1 MIFTIFSSSLKG
13 ASSNCRYPEK
23 KIVRNAEDLKE
34 AAGFDHVAV
43 EFKDSYRSRK
53 NFLAS
58 DVVVMD
64 CDNGDTDNPDDWVKP
79 EMLKDMFPDTAFA
92 VVPSRNNGKE
102 KDGKSARPRF
112 HVYFPIKETTDEK
125 AYTQLKRRICRGWPF
140 FDSAALDSAR
150 FLYGTPVDFVLWH
163 DGSETIEEMVAPPKN
178 IGTIPEGQRNST
190 MSRFAGRVIK
200 RYGPTNKAY
209 EIFLNEAD
217 KCDPPLEEEEL
228 NHIWQSA
235 LRFGKRVAAQKGYIS
250 PEKYNNDFGTV
261 KPLKP
266 SDYSDIGQAKVLV
279 REYGNE
285 LKYTPATEFLRYD
298 GKRWV
303 ESKQRAVGAM
313 EEFLD
318 LQLAEAHDALA
329 NSVKALKDGGISD
342 EDIRSGGKALERRIG
357 ENQAKAFEDYLTALQ
372 YQKFIM
378 KRRDMKYVV
387 SALQA
392 AKPMLEISYD
402 DLDSNPFLL
411 NCPDGTYDLRQGTS
425 KKKEHNA
432 RDLITKITAAAPGDE
447 GKEIWLDSV
456 NRTFSGDQELIDY
469 VQKIAGL
476 CAIGQV
482 ELEALIISY
491 GEGSNGKSTFWNTIA
506 GVLGNYSGNISA
518 DTLTVNCRRNVKPEL
533 AEAKGKRL
541 LIAAELEEGMRIS
554 TSVVKQL
561 CSTDRIAAEK
571 KYKDPAS
578 FTPSHTL
585 VLYTNHLPRV
595 GAMDA
600 GIWRRLIVIPFF
612 ATITGEKDIKNY
624 SQYLQ
629 AHASPYIMKWIM
641 EGAEKAI
648 QCGFNFEQPACV
660 KKAISEYRAE
670 NDWMTHFI
678 EDCCEEAPNGF
689 VSSGKL
695 YEEYRAFCNRT
706 GEYVRTANE
715 FIKTLE
721 QRGYER
727 RRKKEG
733 RYILGLHLKVKEFLS
748 EE

>member
-1 MIFTIFSSSLKG
+1 MIFDIFSSSLRG
-13 ASSNCRYPEK
+13 ASANCRYPEK
-23 KIVRNAEDLKE
+23 KTIRNTEDLKE

-53 NFLAS
+53 NFIAS

-64 CDNGDTDNPDDWVKP
+64 CDNGNTDNPDDWVKP
-79 EMLKDMFPDTAFA
+79 EMLQDMFPDTAFA
-92 VVPSRNNGKE
+92 VVPSRNNEKE

-112 HVYFPIKETTDEK
+112 HVYFPIKKTTDEK
-125 AYTQLKRRICRGWPF
+125 VYAQLKRRICRGWPF

-150 FLYGTPVDFVLWH
+150 FLYGTSVDFVLWH
-163 DGSETIEEMVAPPKN
+163 DGSETIEEMVVPPEK
-178 IGTIPEGQRNST
+178 IGTIPKGQRNST

-200 RYGPTNKAY
+200 RYGPTDKAY
-209 EIFLNEAD
+209 GIFMDEAE
-217 KCDPPLEEEEL
+217 KCDPPLEDEEL
-228 NHIWQSA
+228 DHIWQSA
-235 LRFGKRVAAQKGYIS
+235 LRFGKRVAAQEGYIS

-279 REYGNE
+279 REYGSE
-285 LKYTPATEFLRYD
+285 LKYTPATEYLRYD

-318 LQLAEAHDALA
+318 LQLAEAQDALA
-329 NSVKALKDGGISD
+329 NAVKALKEGGVSA
-342 EDIRSGGKALERRIG
+342 EDIRSGGKTLEKQI
-357 ENQAKAFEDYLTALQ
+357 EKDLAKAYDDYLSALQ
-372 YQKFIM
+372 YQKFIL
-378 KRRDMKYVV
+378 KRRDMKYVMY
-387 SALQA
+387 ALQA

-402 DLDSNPFLL
+402 DLDSDPFLL

-456 NRTFSGDQELIDY
+456 NRTFRGDQELIDY

-600 GIWRRLIVIPFF
+600 GIWRRLIVIPFL

-624 SQYLQ
+624 SQYLL

-648 QCGFNFEQPACV
+648 QCGFNFDQPACV

-727 RRKKEG
+727 RRKKDG

>member
-1 MIFTIFSSSLKG
+1 MIFDIFSSSLRG
-13 ASSNCRYPEK
+13 ASANCRYPEK
-23 KIVRNAEDLKE
+23 KTIRNAEDLKE

-53 NFLAS
+53 NFIAS

-79 EMLKDMFPDTAFA
+79 EMLQDMFPDTAFA
-92 VVPSRNNGKE
+92 VVPSRNNEKE

-112 HVYFPIKETTDEK
+112 HVYFPIKKTTDER

-150 FLYGTPVDFVLWH
+150 FLYGTPADSVLWH
-163 DGSETIEEMVAPPKN
+163 DGSETIEEMVVPPEK
-178 IGTIPEGQRNST
+178 IGTIPKGQRNST

-200 RYGPTNKAY
+200 RYGPTDKAY
-209 EIFLNEAD
+209 GIFMDEAE
-217 KCDPPLEEEEL
+217 KCDPPLEDEEL
-228 NHIWQSA
+228 DHIWQSA
-235 LRFGKRVAAQKGYIS
+235 LRFGKRVAAQEGYIS

-279 REYGNE
+279 REYGSE
-285 LKYTPATEFLRYD
+285 LKYTPATEYLRYD

-318 LQLAEAHDALA
+318 LQLAEAQDALA
-329 NSVKALKDGGISD
+329 NAVKALKEGGVSA
-342 EDIRSGGKALERRIG
+342 EDIRSGGKTLERRIG
-357 ENQAKAFEDYLTALQ
+357 RKQEKAFEAYLSALQ

-402 DLDSNPFLL
+402 ALDGDPFLL
-411 NCPDGTYDLRQGTS
+411 NCPDGTYDLRQGTA
-425 KKKEHNA
+425 KRQEHNP
-432 RDLITKITAAAPGDE
+432 RDLITKITAASPGDE

-456 NRTFSGDQELIDY
+456 NRTFGGDQELIDY

-482 ELEALIISY
+482 EVEALIISY

-506 GVLGNYSGNISA
+506 GVLGNYSGIISA
-518 DTLTVNCRRNVKPEL
+518 DALTANCRRNVKPEM
-533 AEAKGKRL
+533 AEAKGKRII
-541 LIAAELEEGMRIS
+541 IAAELEEGMRIS

-561 CSTDRIAAEK
+561 CSTDRIYAEK

-578 FTPSHTL
+578 FIPSHTL

-600 GIWRRLIVIPFF
+600 GIWRRLIVIPFL

-624 SQYLQ
+624 SRYLLD
-629 AHASPYIMKWIM
+629 HASPYILKWVM

-648 QCGFNFEQPACV
+648 DCGFHFTKPACV
-660 KKAISEYRAE
+660 MNAIHSYREE
-670 NDWMTHFI
+670 NDWLGHFL
-678 EDCCEEAPNGF
+678 EACCVDDPNRHER
-689 VSSGKL
+689 SGKL
-695 YEEYRAFCNRT
+695 YEEYRAFCQRT
-706 GEYVRTANE
+706 GEFIRNATE
-715 FIKTLE
+715 FTRTLE
-721 QRGYER
+721 QRGYGR
-727 RRKKEG
+727 ARKRDG
-733 RYILGLHLKVKEFLS
+733 RYIIGLYLKTNDFLD
-748 EE
+748 

>member
-1 MIFTIFSSSLKG
+1 MIFTIFSSSLNG

-23 KIVRNAEDLKE
+23 KTIRTAEELKE
-34 AAGFDHVAV
+34 AVAFDHVAV
-43 EFKDSYRSRK
+43 EFQDHYRSRK

-79 EMLKDMFPDTAFA
+79 EMLQDMFPDTAFA
-92 VVPSRNNGKE
+92 VVPSRNNEKE

-112 HVYFPIKETTDEK
+112 HVYFPIKKTTDER

-150 FLYGTPVDFVLWH
+150 FLYGTPADSVLWH
-163 DGSETIEEMVAPPKN
+163 DGSETIEEMVVPPEK
-178 IGTIPEGQRNST
+178 IGTIPKGQRNST

-200 RYGPTNKAY
+200 RYGPTDKAY
-209 EIFLNEAD
+209 GIFMDEAE
-217 KCDPPLEEEEL
+217 KCDPPLEDEEL
-228 NHIWQSA
+228 DHIWQSA
-235 LRFGKRVAAQKGYIS
+235 LRFGKRVAAQEGYIS

-279 REYGNE
+279 REYGSE
-285 LKYTPATEFLRYD
+285 LKYTPATEYLRYD

-318 LQLAEAHDALA
+318 LQLAEAQDALA
-329 NSVKALKDGGISD
+329 NAVKALKDGGVSA
-342 EDIRSGGKALERRIG
+342 EDIRSGGKTLERRIG
-357 ENQAKAFEDYLTALQ
+357 RKQEKAFEAYLSALQ

-402 DLDSNPFLL
+402 DLDSDPFLL

-425 KKKEHNA
+425 KKKEHNP
-432 RDLITKITAAAPGDE
+432 RDLITKITEASPGDE

-476 CAIGQV
+476 SAIGQV

-506 GVLGNYSGNISA
+506 GVLGDYSGNISA

-571 KYKDPAS
+571 KFKDPAS

-600 GIWRRLIVIPFF
+600 GIWRRLIVIPFL

-624 SQYLQ
+624 SQYLL
-629 AHASPYIMKWIM
+629 AHASSYIMKWIM

-648 QCGFNFEQPACV
+648 QCGFNFQQPACV
-660 KKAISEYRAE
+660 KEAIRVYRE
-670 NDWMTHFI
+670 DNDWMAHFL
-678 EDCCEEAPNGF
+678 EDCCEEAPNGHEK
-689 VSSGKL
+689 SGEL
-695 YEEYRAFCNRT
+695 YEAYRAFCNRT
-706 GEYVRTANE
+706 GDFIRNATEFTRT
-715 FIKTLE
+715 LG

-727 RRKKEG
+727 VKKRDA
-733 RYILGLHLKVKEFLS
+733 RYFIGLRLKNTDFLD
-748 EE
+748 

>member
-1 MIFTIFSSSLKG
+1 MIFDIFSSSLRG
-13 ASSNCRYPEK
+13 ASANCRYPEK
-23 KIVRNAEDLKE
+23 KTIRNAEDLKE

-53 NFLAS
+53 NFIAS

-79 EMLKDMFPDTAFA
+79 EMLQDMFPDTAFA
-92 VVPSRNNGKE
+92 VVPSRNNEKE

-150 FLYGTPVDFVLWH
+150 FLYGTPADSVLWH
-163 DGSETIEEMVAPPKN
+163 DGSETIEEMVVPPEK
-178 IGTIPEGQRNST
+178 IGTIPKGQRNST

-200 RYGPTNKAY
+200 RYGPTDKAY
-209 EIFLNEAD
+209 GIFMDEAE
-217 KCDPPLEEEEL
+217 KCDPPLEDEEL
-228 NHIWQSA
+228 DHIWQSA
-235 LRFGKRVAAQKGYIS
+235 LRFGKRVAAQEGYIS

-279 REYGNE
+279 REYGSE
-285 LKYTPATEFLRYD
+285 LKYTPATEYLRYD

-318 LQLAEAHDALA
+318 LQLAEAQDALA
-329 NSVKALKDGGISD
+329 NAVKALKDGGIK
-342 EDIRSGGKALERRIG
+342 EEVIRSGGKALEKQI
-357 ENQAKAFEDYLTALQ
+357 EKDLAKAYDDYLSALQ
-372 YQKFIM
+372 YQKFIL
-378 KRRDMKYVV
+378 KRRDMKYVM

-402 DLDSNPFLL
+402 DLDSDPFLL

-600 GIWRRLIVIPFF
+600 GIWRRLIVIPFL

>member
-1 MIFTIFSSSLKG
+1 MIFDIFSSSLRG
-13 ASSNCRYPEK
+13 ASANCRYPEK
-23 KIVRNAEDLKE
+23 KTIRNTEDLKE

-79 EMLKDMFPDTAFA
+79 EMLQDMFPDTAFA
-92 VVPSRNNGKE
+92 VVPSRNNEKE

-112 HVYFPIKETTDEK
+112 HVYFPIKKTTDER

-150 FLYGTPVDFVLWH
+150 FLYGTPVGSVLWH
-163 DGSETIEEMVAPPKN
+163 DGSETIEEMVVPPEK
-178 IGTIPEGQRNST
+178 IGTIPKGQRNST

-200 RYGPTNKAY
+200 RYGPTDKAY
-209 EIFLNEAD
+209 GIFMDEAE
-217 KCDPPLEEEEL
+217 KCDPPLEDEEL
-228 NHIWQSA
+228 DHIWQSA
-235 LRFGKRVAAQKGYIS
+235 LRFGKRVAAQEGYIS

-279 REYGNE
+279 REYGSE
-285 LKYTPATEFLRYD
+285 LKYTPATEYLRYD

-318 LQLAEAHDALA
+318 LQLAEAQDALA
-329 NSVKALKDGGISD
+329 NAVKDLKDGGVSA
-342 EDIRSGGKALERRIG
+342 EDIRSGGKTLERRIG
-357 ENQAKAFEDYLTALQ
+357 RKQEKAFEAYLSALQ

-411 NCPDGTYDLRQGTS
+411 NCPDGTYDLRQGTA
-425 KKKEHNA
+425 KRQEHNP
-432 RDLITKITAAAPGDE
+432 RDLITKITAASPGDE
-447 GKEIWLDSV
+447 GKKIWLDSV
-456 NRTFSGDQELIDY
+456 NRTFGGDQELIDY

-482 ELEALIISY
+482 ELEAMIISY

-506 GVLGNYSGNISA
+506 GVLGNYSGIISA
-518 DTLTVNCRRNVKPEL
+518 DALTANCRRNVKPEM
-533 AEAKGKRL
+533 AEAKGKRII
-541 LIAAELEEGMRIS
+541 IAAELEEGMRIS

-561 CSTDRIAAEK
+561 CSTDRIYAEK

-578 FTPSHTL
+578 FIPSHTL

-600 GIWRRLIVIPFF
+600 GIWRRLIVIPFL

-624 SQYLQ
+624 SQYLL

-641 EGAEKAI
+641 EGAEKAV
-648 QCGFNFEQPACV
+648 QCGFYFTKPACV
-660 KKAISEYRAE
+660 MNAIHSYREE
-670 NDWMTHFI
+670 NDWLGHFL
-678 EDCCEEAPNGF
+678 EACCVDDPNRHER
-689 VSSGKL
+689 SGKL
-695 YEEYRAFCNRT
+695 YEEYRAFCQRT
-706 GEYVRTANE
+706 GEFIRNATE
-715 FIKTLE
+715 FTRTLE
-721 QRGYER
+721 QRGYGR
-727 RRKKEG
+727 TRKKDG
-733 RYILGLHLKVKEFLS
+733 RYIIGLYLKTNDFLD
-748 EE
+748 

>member
-1 MIFTIFSSSLKG
+1 
-13 ASSNCRYPEK
+13 
-23 KIVRNAEDLKE
+23 
-34 AAGFDHVAV
+34 
-43 EFKDSYRSRK
+43 
-53 NFLAS
+53 
-58 DVVVMD
+58 
-64 CDNGDTDNPDDWVKP
+64 
-79 EMLKDMFPDTAFA
+79 
-92 VVPSRNNGKE
+92 
-102 KDGKSARPRF
+102 
-112 HVYFPIKETTDEK
+112 
-125 AYTQLKRRICRGWPF
+125 
-140 FDSAALDSAR
+140 
-150 FLYGTPVDFVLWH
+150 
-163 DGSETIEEMVAPPKN
+163 
-178 IGTIPEGQRNST
+178 
-190 MSRFAGRVIK
+190 
-200 RYGPTNKAY
+200 
-209 EIFLNEAD
+209 
-217 KCDPPLEEEEL
+217 
-228 NHIWQSA
+228 
-235 LRFGKRVAAQKGYIS
+235 
-250 PEKYNNDFGTV
+250 
-261 KPLKP
+261 
-266 SDYSDIGQAKVLV
+266 
-279 REYGNE
+279 
-285 LKYTPATEFLRYD
+285 
-298 GKRWV
+298 
-303 ESKQRAVGAM
+303 M

-318 LQLAEAHDALA
+318 LQLAEAQDALA
-329 NSVKALKDGGISD
+329 NAVKALKDGGIK
-342 EDIRSGGKALERRIG
+342 EEVIRSGGKALEKQI
-357 ENQAKAFEDYLTALQ
+357 EKDLAKAYDDYLSALQ
-372 YQKFIM
+372 YQKFIL
-378 KRRDMKYVV
+378 KRRDMKYVM

-402 DLDSNPFLL
+402 DLDSDPFLL

-600 GIWRRLIVIPFF
+600 GIWRRLIVIPFL